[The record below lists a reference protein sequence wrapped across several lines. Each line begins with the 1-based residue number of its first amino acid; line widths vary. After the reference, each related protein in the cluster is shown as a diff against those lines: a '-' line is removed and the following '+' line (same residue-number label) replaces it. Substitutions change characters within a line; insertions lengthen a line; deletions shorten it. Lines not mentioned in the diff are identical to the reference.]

1 MSRIGKKPV
10 VLPEGVDARI
20 DGQNIE
26 LKGPKGTLKN
36 KMHETLTL
44 KLEDDQIIIDRKDDT
59 KTQRMLHGTARA
71 QLENMVVG
79 VSKGFTKKL
88 KMVGV
93 GYRAK
98 KQGNRLVV
106 SAGYSSDVE
115 ADIPDGIEV
124 EVKKNTDITV
134 SGIDRQK
141 VGEFAAHIRAIRK
154 PEPYLGKGIR
164 YVDERVRR
172 KEGKIAK

>member
-10 VLPEGVDARI
+10 VLPEGVSAQI
-20 DGQNIE
+20 DGQDIE
-26 LKGPKGTLKN
+26 LKGPKGTLKT
-36 KMHETLTL
+36 KVHETLTL
-44 KLEDDQIIIDRKDDT
+44 TLEDNRVIIDRKDET

-71 QLENMVVG
+71 QLENMTVG

-115 ADIPDGIEV
+115 VDIPDGIEV
-124 EVKKNTDITV
+124 EVNKNTDITV
-134 SGIDRQK
+134 SGIDKQR

-154 PEPYLGKGIR
+154 PEPYQGKGIR

>member
-1 MSRIGKKPV
+1 MSRIGKKPI
-10 VLPEGVDARI
+10 VLPEGVTAHI
-20 DGQNIE
+20 DGQKIE
-26 LKGPKGTLKN
+26 LKGPKGTLNTKV
-36 KMHETLTL
+36 HETMTLTL
-44 KLEDDQIIIDRKDDT
+44 EDNQVIIDREDDT

-71 QLENMVVG
+71 QIANMVVG
-79 VSKGFTKKL
+79 VSTGFTKKL

-98 KQGNRLVV
+98 KQGNKLVV

-115 ADIPDGIEV
+115 VDIPDGVEV
-124 EVKKNTDITV
+124 EVNKNTDITV
-134 SGIDRQK
+134 SGIDKHK
-141 VGEFAAHIRAIRK
+141 VGEFASHIRAIRK

>member
-1 MSRIGKKPV
+1 MSRIGKRPV
-10 VLPEGVDARI
+10 VLPEGVSAQI

-26 LKGPKGTLKN
+26 LKGPKGTLKT
-36 KMHETLTL
+36 KVHETMTLTL
-44 KLEDDQIIIDRKDDT
+44 EDNRVIIDREDDT

-71 QLENMVVG
+71 QLENMVAG

-106 SAGYSSDVE
+106 SAGYSNDVE
-115 ADIPDGIEV
+115 VDIPDGIEV
-124 EVKKNTDITV
+124 EVNKNTDITV
-134 SGIDRQK
+134 SGIDKER